1 MAPVIKINGLNLK
14 VINKNEQLLN
24 AILEDYIL

>member
-14 VINKNEQLLN
+14 VINKDEQLLN
-24 AILEDYIL
+24 AILEEI